1 MCAKIL
7 AIIAIILMF
16 ILLVALN
23 VGEGF
28 ANKHE
33 KASAIYEWFSKTKS
47 PKYSKYKS
55 DLDYKSNVVEYND
68 VLKLSKNHNLTVQ
81 SIENII

>member
-7 AIIAIILMF
+7 AIITITLML
-16 ILLVALN
+16 IVVMMLN
-23 VGEGF
+23 AGETF

-33 KASAIYEWFSKTKS
+33 KATAIYEWFSRTKT
-47 PKYSKYKS
+47 PEYSKYKL

-68 VLKLSKNHNLTVQ
+68 ILKLFKNHNLTVQ

>member
-7 AIIAIILMF
+7 AIIIITLMF
-16 ILLVALN
+16 IVVLTFNA
-23 VGEGF
+23 GEAF
-28 ANKHE
+28 SSKHE
-33 KASAIYEWFSKTKS
+33 KATAIYEWFSKTKS

-68 VLKLSKNHNLTVQ
+68 ILRLFKNHNLTIQ